1 MIAKDQ
7 MMYEGGSNQYEKQK
21 KVVQGFKY
29 KLIMIC
35 IGYIILGLELPN
47 TISLEN
53 ININHKT

>member
-35 IGYIILGLELPN
+35 IANNDLYWLYHIG
-47 TISLEN
+47 S
-53 ININHKT
+53 